1 MVEQA
6 PKTILIVDDEP
17 DILESMASLIEGRI
31 DHVTVQTAQDAAE
44 ALAWLADNQA
54 DVIVSDFRMPG
65 LNGLEFLHEAQRRH
79 GPQNAILLTAYDE
92 RRGAVDAAR
101 QAVIRRFYMKPPNV
115 AELVAGIE
123 ELLSPERLSTA
134 AE

>member
-1 MVEQA
+1 MVSAAAKQ
-6 PKTILIVDDEP
+6 ILIVDDEP

-31 DHVTVQTAQDAAE
+31 PDVLVQTACDAAE
-44 ALAWLADNQA
+44 ALAWLEDNEA

-65 LNGLEFLHEAQRRH
+65 LNGLQFLEEVRRRH

-101 QAVIRRFYMKPPNV
+101 LSIIRRFFMKPPDV
-115 AELVAGIE
+115 AELVSGIE
-123 ELLSPERLSTA
+123 ELLSPERLSA
-134 AE
+134 KA